1 MFGSAV
7 RIFGFLWSR
16 QPRRAGVKRGTFRPR
31 IEDLEGRLVPATI
44 TVKSLADT
52 INPADNVLTLRE
64 AVGLVDN
71 PTSFSTLSAKEQTF
85 VKGTLGTNDQ
95 INFSLPRGPQTITL
109 TGGPL
114 VLTSSVIITGPTASS
129 ADADGGENL
138 TINGNN
144 LDRVVYVG
152 YGFNDPRNA
161 GIAVT
166 LKGLIIANGSGD
178 YGAGVLNFGNLTV
191 NNGAFTGNV
200 SGTSGG
206 GALYNVGT
214 ATVVNSLFQNNTSGN
229 KGAAIVSLSG
239 GTLNVTTCY
248 FISNQGVD
256 GSISNE
262 GMATIYNSDFS
273 NNVMSAD
280 AGGISNAPSGNL
292 TVTKCGFDHNTV
304 GSDGGAIFNE
314 GTANVLQSDFLYNS
328 SASSGGAIDNHG
340 IMTVENSNI
349 KYNTAGTDGGGIR
362 IKDIGY
368 PNSLTLIGNDIVGN
382 RALGS
387 GGGLE
392 VDTLAPVYLE
402 NNLVA
407 GNFSGAA
414 PGTTPS
420 DINGVVDPTSTDNT
434 IGTGGSGGL
443 VDGVNDNTVGVVL
456 P

>member
-1 MFGSAV
+1 MLERAV
-7 RIFGFLWSR
+7 RFFKSLRSR
-16 QPRRAGVKRGTFRPR
+16 QPRRAGVQPGRFRPQV
-31 IEDLEGRLVPATI
+31 ENLEGRLVPAVI

-64 AVGLVDN
+64 AVRLVDD
-71 PTSFSTLSAKEQTF
+71 PTTFSSLSAKEQTY
-85 VKGTLGTNDQ
+85 VKGTLGVNDQ
-95 INFSLPRGPQTITL
+95 INFSLPRGPQTLTL
-109 TGGPL
+109 TGGAL

-138 TINGNN
+138 TIDGNH
-144 LDRVVYVG
+144 LDRVFFIG
-152 YGFNDPRNA
+152 FGFNDPRNA
-161 GIAVT
+161 GISVT
-166 LKGLIIANGSGD
+166 LNGLIVANGQGD
-178 YGAGVLNFGNLTV
+178 YGGGIVNFSNLTV
-191 NNGAFTGNV
+191 NNGEFTGDV

-214 ATVVNSLFQNNTSGN
+214 LTVSNSLFQNNTSGN
-229 KGAAIVSLSG
+229 KGAAIVNLNG
-239 GTLNVTTCY
+239 GTLSVKTCY
-248 FISNQGVD
+248 FISNQAVD
-256 GSISNE
+256 GTISNE
-262 GMATIYNSDFS
+262 GLATIYNSDFS
-273 NNVMSAD
+273 TNVMSAD

-292 TVTKCGFDHNTV
+292 TVKKCDFDHNTV
-304 GSDGGAIFNE
+304 GSDGGAVFNE
-314 GTANVLQSDFLYNS
+314 GTADLEQSDFLYNS

-340 IMTVENSNI
+340 IMTVGNSNI
-349 KYNTAGTDGGGIR
+349 KFNTAGSDGGGIR

-382 RALGS
+382 RALGN

-392 VDTLAPVYLE
+392 VDTLAEVYLV
-402 NNLVA
+402 NNLIA

-420 DINGVVDPTSTDNT
+420 DINGVVDPTSNDNS

-443 VDGVNDNTVGVVL
+443 VNGVNDNTVGVVL